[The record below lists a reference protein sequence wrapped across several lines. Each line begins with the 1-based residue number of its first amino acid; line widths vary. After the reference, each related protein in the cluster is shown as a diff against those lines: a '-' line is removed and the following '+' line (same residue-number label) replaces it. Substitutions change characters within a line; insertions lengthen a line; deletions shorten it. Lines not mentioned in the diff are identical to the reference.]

1 MYSYLCDVYSG
12 FLSGYVFSYSEYL
25 KVMRHLYIFLSLVL
39 CACASGCMSGLTGK
53 SGNMTHGSGSE
64 AGVARRDSMK
74 PSRQPY
80 EGFVWDEVRGAGLRL
95 LAQRNGSMRVMA
107 DPSLP
112 GMVLVRDGS
121 ASPVRLIQVFDIGDG
136 GIGVLTDT
144 LRARG
149 ELPAGE
155 TCRFRKIDSD
165 RAGVSRYILVPHGD
179 YAAHVDSVS
188 AHGPVP
194 STCGGW
200 GVGNS
205 GMRYFEIHDSSPSK
219 AVFVEIGQ
227 EMPLFDEKSI
237 TLADTVSDAMSRDVL
252 YTLEGVLRM
261 GHEVRSFVP
270 SGSDKEYWVVDKT
283 GKLGGMYDRVTGGKK
298 NGSPVRAVLKLEYGG
313 RRGDGFAEQY
323 DGVWLVREVVR
334 VASV

>member
-1 MYSYLCDVYSG
+1 
-12 FLSGYVFSYSEYL
+12 
-25 KVMRHLYIFLSLVL
+25 MRHLYIFMASVL
-39 CACASGCMSGLTGK
+39 CACASGCMSGLSGK
-53 SGNMTHGSGSE
+53 WKGLAHSSGYE
-64 AGVARRDSMK
+64 ADTVLPDSLK

-121 ASPVRLIQVFDIGDG
+121 ASPVRLIQVFDIGVG
-136 GIGVLTDT
+136 GISVLTDT

-149 ELPAGE
+149 ELPVGE
-155 TCRFRKIDSD
+155 TCRFRNIDSG
-165 RAGVSRYILVPHGD
+165 RAGVSRYILVPYGD

-188 AHGPVP
+188 ALGPVP

-205 GMRYFEIHDSSPSK
+205 GMRYFETYDSSPSK

-237 TLADTVSDAMSRDVL
+237 ILADTGSDAISRDVL
-252 YTLEGVLRM
+252 YTLEGILRM

-313 RRGDGFAEQY
+313 RRGDGFAGQY
-323 DGVWLVREVVR
+323 DGVWLVREVVG
-334 VASV
+334 VASL

>member
-1 MYSYLCDVYSG
+1 
-12 FLSGYVFSYSEYL
+12 
-25 KVMRHLYIFLSLVL
+25 
-39 CACASGCMSGLTGK
+39 MSGLSGK
-53 SGNMTHGSGSE
+53 WKGLTHSSCSE
-64 AGVARRDSMK
+64 ADAVLPDSLT

-121 ASPVRLIQVFDIGDG
+121 ASPVRLIQVFDIGGG

-149 ELPAGE
+149 ELPVDE
-155 TCRFRKIDSD
+155 TCRFRKIDSG
-165 RAGVSRYILVPHGD
+165 RAGVSRYILVPYGD

-188 AHGPVP
+188 ALGPVP

-205 GMRYFEIHDSSPSK
+205 GMRYFE
-219 AVFVEIGQ
+219 
-227 EMPLFDEKSI
+227 
-237 TLADTVSDAMSRDVL
+237 T
-252 YTLEGVLRM
+252 
-261 GHEVRSFVP
+261 
-270 SGSDKEYWVVDKT
+270 
-283 GKLGGMYDRVTGGKK
+283 
-298 NGSPVRAVLKLEYGG
+298 
-313 RRGDGFAEQY
+313 
-323 DGVWLVREVVR
+323 
-334 VASV
+334 

>member
-1 MYSYLCDVYSG
+1 
-12 FLSGYVFSYSEYL
+12 
-25 KVMRHLYIFLSLVL
+25 MRHLYIFMASVL
-39 CACASGCMSGLTGK
+39 CACASGCMSGLSGK
-53 SGNMTHGSGSE
+53 WKWLAHSSGYE
-64 AGVARRDSMK
+64 ADTVLPDSLK

-121 ASPVRLIQVFDIGDG
+121 ASPVRLIQVFDIGGG
-136 GIGVLTDT
+136 GISVLTDT
-144 LRARG
+144 LSARG
-149 ELPAGE
+149 ELPVGE
-155 TCRFRKIDSD
+155 TCRFRKIDSG

-188 AHGPVP
+188 ALGPVP

-205 GMRYFEIHDSSPSK
+205 GMRYFETYDSSPSK
-219 AVFVEIGQ
+219 SVFVEIGQ

-237 TLADTVSDAMSRDVL
+237 ILADTGSDAISRDVL
-252 YTLEGVLRM
+252 YTLEGILRM

-270 SGSDKEYWVVDKT
+270 SGSDKEYWVADKT

-313 RRGDGFAEQY
+313 RRGDGFAGQY
-323 DGVWLVREVVR
+323 DGVWLVREVVG
-334 VASV
+334 VASL